1 VLWAILILDISGDT
15 LLWNIGHI
23 IINIVL
29 VIPLIIKAWPVTLKG
44 EQRELY
50 DRFFKS
56 KLTKKQFK
64 KLMDK
69 GKRKEIDVFDTQL
82 IQQGN
87 PYDELLFIFRIPRT
101 LVITI
106 YYDDYPLDTIEEG
119 DFVGMLETTFFLRK
133 ERLKK
138 VAKEDKDKNENGN
151 GNQLLRMKTSVK
163 DKLRWDIS
171 VKVDEGA
178 ASPTN
183 EELVYYRWEREDL
196 VKILY
201 DKEHGNQILNG
212 LYSIWLERTIHII
225 NYAQDKMAQE
235 HGNKLGQSFK
245 LKDHPMKMNRK
256 LSKLY
261 QLDEK
266 SIELELPYPKGSPIK
281 KTPF

>member
-1 VLWAILILDISGDT
+1 M
-15 LLWNIGHI
+15 
-23 IINIVL
+23 L

-44 EQRELY
+44 EQREIY
-50 DRFFKS
+50 ERFFKT
-56 KLTKKQFK
+56 KLTKRQFK
-64 KLMDK
+64 KLMEK
-69 GKRKEIDVFDTQL
+69 GRRKEIDVFDTQL

-87 PYDELLFIFRIPRT
+87 PYDELLFVFRIPRT

-106 YYDDYPLDTIEEG
+106 YYDETPLDTVEEG
-119 DFVGMLETTFFLRK
+119 DFIGMLETTFFLRK

-138 VAKEDKDKNENGN
+138 VEKEDKDKNASGN
-151 GNQLLRMKTSVK
+151 KLHRTKTMLN

-178 ASPTN
+178 SSPTY
-183 EELVYYRWEREDL
+183 EELVYYRWEKEDL

-212 LYSIWLERTIHII
+212 LYSRWLERTIHII
-225 NYAQDKMAQE
+225 NYAQNVMAYE
-235 HGNKLGQSFK
+235 HGKKLGSSFK
-245 LKDHPMKMNRK
+245 MSEHPLQLSKK

-261 QLDEK
+261 QIDENSK
-266 SIELELPYPKGSPIK
+266 EAGLAYPKGSPIK